1 MDTIDVNTNI
11 CRKDFEINISAEGD
25 FSNQRN
31 GLSGFINIDSRVEF
45 DSLLVMQ
52 LINRL

>member
-1 MDTIDVNTNI
+1 METIDVNTNI
-11 CRKDFEINISAEGD
+11 GKTEINISAEGD

-45 DSLLVMQ
+45 DSRLVMQ